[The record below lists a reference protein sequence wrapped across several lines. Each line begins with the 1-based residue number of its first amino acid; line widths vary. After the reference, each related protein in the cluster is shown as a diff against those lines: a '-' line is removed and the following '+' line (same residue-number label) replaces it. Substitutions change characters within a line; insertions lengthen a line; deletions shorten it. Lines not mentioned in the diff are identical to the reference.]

1 MTPAQQILVGVA
13 GTLTWQPQGADGE
26 PADPG
31 ATVTVTVT
39 NSAGTAIATNAATSG
54 SGSNPRTYAL
64 AARTELDLLTA
75 TWKVG
80 GVNTAETV
88 VEIVGGY
95 WFTLAEA
102 REQDDKL
109 TDAVKYPSARV
120 LAVRRDVE
128 AEFESVTG
136 QAWVPRFADETVFG
150 TRSTMLVVP
159 HVELR
164 SIRSITEIDA
174 DGTETP
180 FTATELAEVVAES
193 WGALRRYVG
202 WPAYRYRVR
211 YEHGH
216 DAPPADLKAAAIT
229 RLRHRMNM
237 HRSGIP
243 DRATSMSTE
252 QGQTFSLATPGLR
265 GFVTGIPD
273 VDVVLERHRF
283 VRIGVA

>member
-1 MTPAQQILVGVA
+1 MQQILVGVA
-13 GTLTWQPQGADGE
+13 GTLSWQPQGADGE

-31 ATVTVTVT
+31 TVTVTVT
-39 NSAGTAIATNAATSG
+39 ASDGTAVATAAATSG

-64 AARTELDLLTA
+64 AARTEIDLLDVA
-75 TWKVG
+75 WKVS
-80 GVNTAETV
+80 GVTVAETV

-109 TDAVKYPSARV
+109 TDAVRYPAARMV
-120 LAVRRDVE
+120 AVRRDVE
-128 AEFESVTG
+128 AEFEAVTT
-136 QAWVPRFADETVFG
+136 QAWVPRFAEHTTQG
-150 TRSTMLVVP
+150 TRTTVLAVP
-159 HVELR
+159 HVALR
-164 SIRSITEIDA
+164 SVRSVAAVDT
-174 DGTETP
+174 DGTETA
-180 FTATELAEVVAES
+180 FTAAELAEVVVEP
-193 WGALRRYVG
+193 WGALRRPSG

-211 YEHGH
+211 YTHGH
-216 DAPPADLKAAAIT
+216 DAPPPDLKAAAIT
-229 RLRHRMNM
+229 RLRHRLNM
-237 HRSGIP
+237 SRSGIP